1 MQYAIIQSGGKQY
14 KVSENEEIIVDR
26 LLATEG
32 SEYLFPEILLVKSDN
47 NILFGEPH
55 VKGAVVSGKVVK
67 QIKGDK
73 VRVSK
78 FKAKVNYRRTI
89 GFRSLQTQILINKI
103 SIGKPD
109 KIKSPK
115 TASKKD

>member
-14 KVSENEEIIVDR
+14 KVSENEEIIIDR
-26 LLATEG
+26 LSAKEG
-32 SEYLFPEILLVKSDN
+32 SDYLFPEVLLVKSDK
-47 NILFGEPH
+47 NILFGEPL

-67 QIKGDK
+67 HIKGDK

-89 GFRSLQTQILINKI
+89 GFRSLQTQLLINQI
-103 SIGKPD
+103 SVGKPE
-109 KIKSPK
+109 KVKSPK
-115 TASKKD
+115 PASKKV